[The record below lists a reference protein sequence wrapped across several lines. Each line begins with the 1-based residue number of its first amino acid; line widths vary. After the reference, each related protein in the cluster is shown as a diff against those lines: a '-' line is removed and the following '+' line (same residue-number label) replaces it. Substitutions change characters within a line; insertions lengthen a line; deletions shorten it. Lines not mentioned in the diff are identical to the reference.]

1 LERTGLARGA
11 ILDLAQMW
19 ALARLWYAD
28 RLSAEW
34 RGRSAEAGQAIMD
47 EVGLT
52 GEFWQLV

>member
-1 LERTGLARGA
+1 LERTGRARGA

-28 RLSAEW
+28 RLSAKW
-34 RGRSAEAGQAIMD
+34 RGRTAEASQAIMD

-52 GEFWQLV
+52 GEFWRLV